1 MRELEF
7 AWASFL
13 ARRDARRRDP
23 GDRPAPAHA
32 RRARPLQQH
41 LALVPAER
49 DHRAARAS
57 PRTTPELALALLGL
71 PPARQELER
80 AAA

>member
-1 MRELEF
+1 MRDLEF

-13 ARRDARRRDP
+13 ASRDARRRDP

-32 RRARPLQQH
+32 CRARPLQQH
-41 LALVPAER
+41 LALVPPDGIVALADMAEYF
-49 DHRAARAS
+49 
-57 PRTTPELALALLGL
+57 TQLALAMVGAPPDGL
-71 PPARQELER
+71 ESER